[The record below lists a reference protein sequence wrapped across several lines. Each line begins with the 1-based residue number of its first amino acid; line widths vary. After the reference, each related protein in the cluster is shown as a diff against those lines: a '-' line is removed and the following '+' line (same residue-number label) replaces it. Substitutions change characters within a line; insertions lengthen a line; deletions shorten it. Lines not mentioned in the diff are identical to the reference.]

1 MLTKYQITVERVSA
15 RQGQAH
21 CRCVKCS
28 WWWFHLKHRSGWMS
42 SLLWDMESVA
52 LRSILLSCCEL
63 RSFTHSNVGELQV
76 CSGRFLL
83 SRAIA
88 DPLSFPGHV
97 QKGKF
102 PPET

>member
-1 MLTKYQITVERVSA
+1 MN
-15 RQGQAH
+15 
-21 CRCVKCS
+21 
-28 WWWFHLKHRSGWMS
+28 

-102 PPET
+102 PPETWLQQSLAHTFAEPGVSTYKTFHFPE